1 MYMIRLATNNDLENI
16 MKIIKE
22 IKLEMQQL
30 NNPQWSEKDDYP
42 NEEIFKDDI
51 YYNTLYVLEEENT
64 IKGLICIDYTKRTY
78 KQKAISN
85 DQGKYYEINR
95 VAVNSAYRSQN
106 IAVRLM
112 KFAEGIALKNNIYL
126 LKSSTEKSNVKIHK
140 LFLKLWYSQ
149 KELFCY
155 NNYPGQ
161 YYSYEKK
168 L

>member
-64 IKGLICIDYTKRTY
+64 IKGLICIDYTKRT
-78 KQKAISN
+78 
-85 DQGKYYEINR
+85 
-95 VAVNSAYRSQN
+95 
-106 IAVRLM
+106 
-112 KFAEGIALKNNIYL
+112 
-126 LKSSTEKSNVKIHK
+126 
-140 LFLKLWYSQ
+140 
-149 KELFCY
+149 
-155 NNYPGQ
+155 
-161 YYSYEKK
+161 
-168 L
+168 